1 MRRSYLR
8 QSISGGSTPPAADD
22 RAALRWL
29 FGFVQPHRGRLALV
43 VLVALV
49 STALVLLQ
57 PLLTKFL
64 IDDGILAGDFR
75 TVVLVCAAMLA
86 VALVGAALGGLNRY
100 QHVAVSADILF
111 ALRLALFRHLQRL
124 PPTFYARWRSG
135 DLLARLDGDV
145 AEIQRF
151 AVDALLAAISATVG
165 LIGALALMLALS
177 WQLSLIAFVLLPLE
191 FLFLRRM
198 RPRVETTTRALR
210 ERGSDL
216 AAFLVE
222 RVGAMKFTQSV
233 AAEEREASGLDAL
246 QGRFRR
252 DLVRQQMTGYFT
264 GAVPGFLTTAS
275 NALIFVIGG
284 WLVIQGALTLGTLIA
299 FTAYLGRAT
308 GPVQS
313 LLGLYVATQRALV
326 SLRRVGELHRERPL
340 VTPPAQPKALAGRG
354 GAVRFEHVRF
364 GYGAGQVLKG
374 ADIAI
379 APGEKV
385 GLIGLSGAG
394 KTTLIDLLQRHYD
407 PDGGRILLDGVDLRE
422 LDLAELRRRVAV
434 VAQDTVLLKG
444 SLLDNLRYAAPD
456 ASEADIRAAAH
467 RAEVDAFA
475 SALPQGYAS
484 DVGTAGSA
492 LSGGQRQRIAI
503 ARALLQDPL
512 VLVLDEATSAVDQ
525 ATEARIIEAVDTL
538 FGDRTRLVISHRP
551 ATLRGVDRLIEL
563 ADGRLIERPRA
574 A

>member
-1 MRRSYLR
+1 MTQPLRSYG
-8 QSISGGSTPPAADD
+8 QTPQD

-29 FGFVQPHRGRLALV
+29 VGFVRPHGRRLALV
-43 VLVALV
+43 VVVALI
-49 STALVLLQ
+49 STALVLVQ

-64 IDDGILAGDFR
+64 IYDGILTGNFR
-75 TVVLVCAAMLA
+75 TVVLLCLAMLA
-86 VALVGAALGGLNRY
+86 VALGGALLGGLNRY
-100 QHVAVSADILF
+100 QHVTVSADILF
-111 ALRLALFRHLQRL
+111 ALRLALFRHLQLL

-151 AVDALLAAISATVG
+151 AVDALLAAISAAVG

-198 RPRVETTTRALR
+198 RPRVEATTRALR

-222 RVGAMKFTQSV
+222 RIGAMKFTQSV
-233 AAEEREASGLDAL
+233 AAEAREASGLDAL
-246 QGRFRR
+246 QGQFRR
-252 DLVRQQMTGYFT
+252 DLVRQQITGYLT
-264 GAVPGFLTTAS
+264 GAVPAFLSTAS
-275 NALIFVIGG
+275 NAVVFVIGG

-313 LLGLYVATQRALV
+313 LLGLYVAAQRALV
-326 SLRRVGELHRERPL
+326 SLRRVAELQREQPVVASPATPKPL
-340 VTPPAQPKALAGRG
+340 AARG
-354 GAVRFEHVRF
+354 GAIRFEHVRF
-364 GYGAGQVLKG
+364 GYAGADVLKD
-374 ADIAI
+374 ADVAI

-394 KTTLIDLLQRHYD
+394 KTTLVDLLQRHYD
-407 PDGGRILLDGVDLRE
+407 PASGRILLDGVDLRE
-422 LDLAELRRRVAV
+422 LDLAELRRCIAV

-456 ASEADIRAAAH
+456 ASETEIRAAAR
-467 RAEVDAFA
+467 RAEIDAFA
-475 SALPQGYAS
+475 AALPQGYAS

-525 ATEARIIEAVDTL
+525 ITEARIIDAVDQL
-538 FGDRTRLVISHRP
+538 FGARTRFVISHRP

-563 ADGRLIERPRA
+563 SDGRLIERPRA

>member
-1 MRRSYLR
+1 MINPPRSHR
-8 QSISGGSTPPAADD
+8 QTPED

-29 FGFVQPHRGRLALV
+29 FSFVRPHGRRLALV
-43 VLVALV
+43 MLVALI

-75 TVVLVCAAMLA
+75 TVVLVCSAMLA
-86 VALVGAALGGLNRY
+86 IALAGALLGGLNRY
-100 QHVAVSADILF
+100 QHVGVSADILF
-111 ALRLALFRHLQRL
+111 ALRLALFWHLQRL

-135 DLLARLDGDV
+135 DLVARLDGDV

-165 LIGALALMLALS
+165 LIGALTLMIALS
-177 WQLSLIAFVLLPLE
+177 WQLSVIAFVLLPLE

-198 RPRVETTTRALR
+198 RPRVEATTRALR

-222 RVGAMKFTQSV
+222 RFAAMKFAQSV
-233 AAEEREASGLDAL
+233 AAEAREAGGLDGL
-246 QGRFRR
+246 QGHFRR
-252 DLVRQQMTGYFT
+252 DLLRQQMTGYVA

-275 NALIFVIGG
+275 NALVFVIGG
-284 WLVIQGALTLGTLIA
+284 WLVIQGALTLGTLVA

-313 LLGLYVATQRALV
+313 LLGLYVAAQRALV
-326 SLRRVGELHRERPL
+326 SLRRVAELHRARPA
-340 VTPPAQPKALAGRG
+340 VISPVQPKRLATRG
-354 GAVRFEHVRF
+354 GATRFEHVRF
-364 GYGAGQVLKG
+364 GYGAGEVLKG
-374 ADIAI
+374 ADLAV

-385 GLIGLSGAG
+385 GLVGLSGAG

-407 PDGGRILLDGVDLRE
+407 PEGGHILLDGVDLRE

-456 ASEADIRAAAH
+456 ASETDVRGAAR
-467 RAEVDAFA
+467 RAEVDEFA

-484 DVGTAGSA
+484 DVGTSGSA

-525 ATEARIIEAVDTL
+525 TTEARIIDAVDQL

>member
-1 MRRSYLR
+1 MTDPFRSHR
-8 QSISGGSTPPAADD
+8 HTPEDL
-22 RAALRWL
+22 AALRWL
-29 FGFVQPHRGRLALV
+29 FGFVRPQRRRLALV
-43 VLVALV
+43 VLVALI
-49 STALVLLQ
+49 STGLVLLQ

-64 IDDGILAGDFR
+64 IDEGILAGDVR
-75 TVVLVCAAMLA
+75 TVALVCLGMLA
-86 VALVGAALGGLNRY
+86 VALSSALLGGLNRY
-100 QHVAVSADILF
+100 QHVTVSADILF

-124 PPTFYARWRSG
+124 PPTFFARWRSG

-151 AVDALLAAISATVG
+151 AVDAVLAAISATVG

-177 WQLSLIAFVLLPLE
+177 WQLALIAFVLLPLE
-191 FLFLRRM
+191 LLFLRRM
-198 RPRVETTTRALR
+198 RPRVEATTRALR

-222 RVGAMKFTQSV
+222 RMAAMKFTQSV
-233 AAEEREASGLDAL
+233 AAEAREASGLDTL
-246 QGRFRR
+246 QEHFRR
-252 DLVRQQMTGYFT
+252 DLVRQQMTGYVT

-275 NALIFVIGG
+275 HALVFVLGG
-284 WLVIQGALTLGTLIA
+284 WLVIRGALTLGTLIA
-299 FTAYLGRAT
+299 FAAYLGRAA

-313 LLGLYVATQRALV
+313 LLGLYVGAQRALV
-326 SLRRVGELHRERPL
+326 SLRRVAELHRE
-340 VTPPAQPKALAGRG
+340 PPAVTAPVQPKTPAKQG
-354 GAVRFEHVRF
+354 GAIRFERVRF
-364 GYGAGQVLKG
+364 GYGAGEVLKD
-374 ADIAI
+374 ADLAI

-407 PDGGRILLDGVDLRE
+407 PERGRILLDGADLRE
-422 LDLAELRRRVAV
+422 LDLAELRRRIAV

-456 ASEADIRAAAH
+456 ASEIEIRAAAG
-467 RAEVDAFA
+467 RAEIEEFA
-475 SALPQGYAS
+475 AALPEGYAS

-525 ATEARIIEAVDTL
+525 TTEARIIAAVDQL

-551 ATLRGVDRLIEL
+551 ATLRRVDRLIEL
-563 ADGRLIERPRA
+563 ADGCLIERPRA

>member
-1 MRRSYLR
+1 MSEPD
-8 QSISGGSTPPAADD
+8 GSLPADE

-29 FGFVQPHRGRLALV
+29 FGFVRPHGRRLARV
-43 VLVALV
+43 VVVALV
-49 STALVLLQ
+49 STTLVLLQ

-75 TVVLVCAAMLA
+75 AVLLICLAMLG
-86 VALVGAALGGLNRY
+86 VALLGALLGGFNRY
-100 QHVAVSADILF
+100 QHVTVSADILF

-124 PPTFYARWRSG
+124 PPTFYARWRGG

-151 AVDALLAAISATVG
+151 AVDALLAAISATLG

-177 WQLSLIAFVLLPLE
+177 WQLALIAFVLLPLE
-191 FLFLRRM
+191 LLFLRRL
-198 RPRVETTTRALR
+198 RPRVEATSRALR

-222 RVGAMKFTQSV
+222 RLAAIKFTQSV
-233 AAEEREASGLDAL
+233 AAEAREADALVAL
-246 QGRFRR
+246 QGRFRA
-252 DLVRQQMTGYFT
+252 DLVRQQMTGYLA
-264 GAVPGFLTTAS
+264 GAVPGLLTTAS
-275 NALIFVIGG
+275 TALVFVLGG
-284 WLVIQGALTLGTLIA
+284 WLVIRGELTLGTLVA
-299 FTAYLGRAT
+299 FSAYLGRAT

-313 LLGLYVATQRALV
+313 LLGLYVGAQRALV
-326 SLRRVGELHRERPL
+326 SLRRVAELQRARPA
-340 VTPPAQPKALAGRG
+340 VAAPAQPRAPAARG
-354 GAVRFEHVRF
+354 GAIRFEHVRF
-364 GYGAGQVLKG
+364 GYGAGDVLQD
-374 ADIAI
+374 ADLAI

-407 PDGGRILLDGVDLRE
+407 PLDGRILLDGVDLRRF
-422 LDLAELRRRVAV
+422 DLAALRRRIAV

-444 SLLDNLRYAAPD
+444 SLLDNLRYAAPE
-456 ASEADIRAAAH
+456 ASLAEVQAAAR

-475 SALPQGYAS
+475 AALPEGYAS
-484 DVGTAGSA
+484 DVGTAGKA

-512 VLVLDEATSAVDQ
+512 VLVLDEATSAVDL
-525 ATEARIIEAVDTL
+525 ATEARIIGAVDEL

-551 ATLRGVDRLIEL
+551 ATLAGI
-563 ADGRLIERPRA
+563 GRLIALEHGRLVERHPLSA
-574 A
+574 AR

>member
-1 MRRSYLR
+1 VR
-8 QSISGGSTPPAADD
+8 QSTTPSD

-43 VLVALV
+43 VLVALI

-75 TVVLVCAAMLA
+75 TVVLVCSAMLA
-86 VALVGAALGGLNRY
+86 VALVGASLGGLNRY
-100 QHVAVSADILF
+100 QHVGVSADILF

-151 AVDALLAAISATVG
+151 AVDALLAAISATIG
-165 LIGALALMLALS
+165 LIGTLALMLALS

-198 RPRVETTTRALR
+198 RPRVEATTRALR
-210 ERGSDL
+210 ERGSDM

-222 RVGAMKFTQSV
+222 RVAAMKFTQSV
-233 AAEEREASGLDAL
+233 AAEAREAGGLNDL
-246 QGRFRR
+246 QGHFRR
-252 DLVRQQMTGYFT
+252 DLLRQQMTGYVT

-275 NALIFVIGG
+275 NALVFVIGG
-284 WLVIQGALTLGTLIA
+284 WLVIEGALTLGTLIA

-313 LLGLYVATQRALV
+313 LLGLYVGAQRALV
-326 SLRRVGELHRERPL
+326 SLRRVAELHREQPL

-354 GAVRFEHVRF
+354 GAIRFEHVRF
-364 GYGAGQVLKG
+364 GYGAGEVLKG
-374 ADIAI
+374 ADLAI

-407 PDGGRILLDGVDLRE
+407 PDGGCILLDGVDLRE

-456 ASEADIRAAAH
+456 ASETDIRAAAR
-467 RAEVDAFA
+467 RAEVDDFA

-525 ATEARIIEAVDTL
+525 ATEARIIDAVDQL

>member
-1 MRRSYLR
+1 L
-8 QSISGGSTPPAADD
+8 G
-22 RAALRWL
+22 ALL
-29 FGFVQPHRGRLALV
+29 
-43 VLVALV
+43 
-49 STALVLLQ
+49 
-57 PLLTKFL
+57 
-64 IDDGILAGDFR
+64 
-75 TVVLVCAAMLA
+75 
-86 VALVGAALGGLNRY
+86 GALNRY

-151 AVDALLAAISATVG
+151 AVDALLAAISATIG
-165 LIGALALMLALS
+165 LIGTLALMLALS

-198 RPRVETTTRALR
+198 RPRVEATTRALR
-210 ERGSDL
+210 ERGSDM

-222 RVGAMKFTQSV
+222 RVAAMKFTQSV
-233 AAEEREASGLDAL
+233 AAEAREAGGLDAL
-246 QGRFRR
+246 QGHFRR
-252 DLVRQQMTGYFT
+252 DLVRQQMTGYVT
-264 GAVPGFLTTAS
+264 GAVPGLLTTAS
-275 NALIFVIGG
+275 NALVFVIGG
-284 WLVIQGALTLGTLIA
+284 WLVIEGALTLGTLIA

-313 LLGLYVATQRALV
+313 LLGLYVGAQRALV
-326 SLRRVGELHRERPL
+326 SLRRVAELHREHPL
-340 VTPPAQPKALAGRG
+340 VTPPVQPKALAGHG
-354 GAVRFEHVRF
+354 GAIRFEHVRF
-364 GYGAGQVLKG
+364 GYGAGEVLKG
-374 ADIAI
+374 ADLAI

-407 PDGGRILLDGVDLRE
+407 PDGGCILLDGVDLRE

-456 ASEADIRAAAH
+456 ASETDIRAAAR
-467 RAEVDAFA
+467 RAEVDDFA

-525 ATEARIIEAVDTL
+525 ATEARIIDAVDQL

>member
-1 MRRSYLR
+1 VWE
-8 QSISGGSTPPAADD
+8 STTPTD

-29 FGFVQPHRGRLALV
+29 FGFVRPQHRRLALV
-43 VLVALV
+43 ALVALI
-49 STALVLLQ
+49 STAVVLAQ
-57 PLLTKFL
+57 PLLTKVL
-64 IDDGILAGDFR
+64 IDDGILAGDFGM
-75 TVVLVCAAMLA
+75 VVLVCSSMLA
-86 VALVGAALGGLNRY
+86 VALAGALLGGLNRY
-100 QHVAVSADILF
+100 QHVTVSADILF
-111 ALRLALFRHLQRL
+111 ALRLALFRHLQQL
-124 PPTFYARWRSG
+124 PPSFYARWRHG

-151 AVDALLAAISATVG
+151 AVDALLAAISATTG

-222 RVGAMKFTQSV
+222 RLGAMKFTQSV
-233 AAEEREASGLDAL
+233 VAEAREAGGLDAL
-246 QGRFRR
+246 QGQFRR
-252 DLVRQQMTGYFT
+252 DLVRQQMIAYLT
-264 GAVPGFLTTAS
+264 GAVPGFLTMAS
-275 NALIFVIGG
+275 NALVFVIGG
-284 WLVIQGALTLGTLIA
+284 WLVIRGTLTLGTLIA

-313 LLGLYVATQRALV
+313 LLGLYVAVERALV
-326 SLRRVGELHRERPL
+326 SLRRVAELHRERP
-340 VTPPAQPKALAGRG
+340 VVVSPAKPRPLARRG

-364 GYGAGQVLKG
+364 GYGDGNVLQD
-374 ADIAI
+374 ADLAI

-394 KTTLIDLLQRHYD
+394 KSTLIDLLHRHYD
-407 PDGGRILLDGVDLRE
+407 PAAGRVLLDDVDLRD
-422 LDLAELRRRVAV
+422 LDLAELRRGIAV
-434 VAQDTVLLKG
+434 VAQDMVLLKG

-456 ASEADIRAAAH
+456 ASESAIRAAAR

-475 SALPQGYAS
+475 SMLPQGYAT
-484 DVGTAGSA
+484 DVGTAGST
-492 LSGGQRQRIAI
+492 LSGGERQRIAI

-525 ATEARIIEAVDTL
+525 ATEARIIKAVDQL
-538 FGDRTRLVISHRP
+538 FGDRTRLVISHRS

>member
-1 MRRSYLR
+1 
-8 QSISGGSTPPAADD
+8 
-22 RAALRWL
+22 
-29 FGFVQPHRGRLALV
+29 
-43 VLVALV
+43 
-49 STALVLLQ
+49 
-57 PLLTKFL
+57 
-64 IDDGILAGDFR
+64 
-75 TVVLVCAAMLA
+75 
-86 VALVGAALGGLNRY
+86 
-100 QHVAVSADILF
+100 LF

-151 AVDALLAAISATVG
+151 AVDALLAAVSATIG
-165 LIGALALMLALS
+165 LFGALALMIALS
-177 WQLSLIAFVLLPLE
+177 WQLSVIAFVLLPLE

-198 RPRVETTTRALR
+198 RPRVEATTRALR

-222 RVGAMKFTQSV
+222 RLGAIKFTQSV
-233 AAEEREASGLDAL
+233 AAEAREAGGLDGL
-246 QGRFRR
+246 QGHFRR
-252 DLVRQQMTGYFT
+252 DLLRQQMTGYVA

-275 NALIFVIGG
+275 NALVCVIGG
-284 WLVIQGALTLGTLIA
+284 WLAIQGALTLGTLIA

-313 LLGLYVATQRALV
+313 LLGLYVAAQRALV
-326 SLRRVGELHRERPL
+326 SLRRVAELQREQPL
-340 VTPPAQPKALAGRG
+340 VTAPLQPKRLLTRG
-354 GAVRFEHVRF
+354 GAIRFEHVRF
-364 GYGAGQVLKG
+364 GYGAGEVLKG
-374 ADIAI
+374 ADLAI

-407 PDGGRILLDGVDLRE
+407 PEGGRILLDGVDLRE

-456 ASEADIRAAAH
+456 ASEADVRGAAR

-525 ATEARIIEAVDTL
+525 ATEARIIDAVDQL
-538 FGDRTRLVISHRP
+538 FGERTRLVISHRP

-563 ADGRLIERPRA
+563 ADCRLNERPRA

>member
-1 MRRSYLR
+1 MSDPLRTHRR
-8 QSISGGSTPPAADD
+8 TPED

-29 FGFVQPHRGRLALV
+29 FGFVRPHGRRLALV
-43 VLVALV
+43 VSVALI
-49 STALVLLQ
+49 STALMLFQ

-75 TVVLVCAAMLA
+75 SVVLVCLGMLA
-86 VALVGAALGGLNRY
+86 VALLGALLGGLNRY
-100 QHVAVSADILF
+100 QHVTVSADILF
-111 ALRLALFRHLQRL
+111 ALRLALFRHMQRL

-177 WQLSLIAFVLLPLE
+177 WQLALIAFVLLPLE

-198 RPRVETTTRALR
+198 RPLVEATTRALR

-222 RVGAMKFTQSV
+222 RVTAMKFTQSV
-233 AAEEREASGLDAL
+233 AAEAREAGSLDDL
-246 QGRFRR
+246 QGHFRR
-252 DLVRQQMTGYFT
+252 DLVRQQMSGYLA

-275 NALIFVIGG
+275 NALVFVIGG
-284 WLVIQGALTLGTLIA
+284 WLVIRGALTLGTLIA

-313 LLGLYVATQRALV
+313 LLGLYVAAQRALV
-326 SLRRVGELHRERPL
+326 SLRRVAELHRARPA
-340 VTPPAQPKALAGRG
+340 VTSPAQPKALAARG
-354 GAVRFEHVRF
+354 GAIRFEQVRF
-364 GYGAGQVLKG
+364 GYGAGEILKG
-374 ADIAI
+374 ADLAI

-385 GLIGLSGAG
+385 GLMGLSGAG

-407 PDGGRILLDGVDLRE
+407 PDGGRILLDGVDLCE
-422 LDLAELRRRVAV
+422 LDLPEVRRRVAV

-456 ASEADIRAAAH
+456 ASETEIRAAAR

-525 ATEARIIEAVDTL
+525 ATEARIIDAVDQL

-563 ADGRLIERPRA
+563 ADGHLIERPRA

>member
-1 MRRSYLR
+1 MTGPLRSHR
-8 QSISGGSTPPAADD
+8 QTPEV

-29 FGFVQPHRGRLALV
+29 FGFVRPHGRRLALV
-43 VLVALV
+43 VLVALT
-49 STALVLLQ
+49 STALVLVQ

-75 TVVLVCAAMLA
+75 TVVLVCSSMLA
-86 VALVGAALGGLNRY
+86 VAIVGALLGGLNRY
-100 QHVAVSADILF
+100 QHVGVSADILF

-151 AVDALLAAISATVG
+151 AVDALLAAISATIG

-177 WQLSLIAFVLLPLE
+177 WQLSVIAFVLLPLE

-198 RPRVETTTRALR
+198 RPRVEATTRALR

-222 RVGAMKFTQSV
+222 RIGAMKFTQSV
-233 AAEEREASGLDAL
+233 AAEAREAGGLDTL
-246 QGRFRR
+246 QGHFRR
-252 DLVRQQMTGYFT
+252 DLVRQQMTGYLT

-275 NALIFVIGG
+275 NALVFVIGG

-313 LLGLYVATQRALV
+313 LLGLYVGAQRALV
-326 SLRRVGELHRERPL
+326 SLRRVAELQQEQPL

-354 GAVRFEHVRF
+354 GGAVCLEHVRF
-364 GYGAGQVLKG
+364 GYGAGEVLKG

-407 PDGGRILLDGVDLRE
+407 PNGGRILLDGVDLRE

-456 ASEADIRAAAH
+456 ASETDIRAAAR
-467 RAEVDAFA
+467 RAEVHEFA

-525 ATEARIIEAVDTL
+525 ATEARIIDAVDQL

-563 ADGRLIERPRA
+563 ADGGLIERPRA

>member
-1 MRRSYLR
+1 MINPPRSHR
-8 QSISGGSTPPAADD
+8 QTPED

-29 FGFVQPHRGRLALV
+29 FSFVRPHGRRLALV
-43 VLVALV
+43 MLVALI

-75 TVVLVCAAMLA
+75 TVVLVCSAMLA
-86 VALVGAALGGLNRY
+86 IALAGALLGGLNRY
-100 QHVAVSADILF
+100 QHVGVSADILF
-111 ALRLALFRHLQRL
+111 ALRLALFWHLQRL

-135 DLLARLDGDV
+135 DLVARLDGDV

-165 LIGALALMLALS
+165 LIGALTLMIALS
-177 WQLSLIAFVLLPLE
+177 WQLSVIAFVLLPLE

-198 RPRVETTTRALR
+198 RPRVEATTRALR

-222 RVGAMKFTQSV
+222 RFAAMKFAQSV
-233 AAEEREASGLDAL
+233 AAEAREAGGLDGL
-246 QGRFRR
+246 QGHFRR
-252 DLVRQQMTGYFT
+252 DLLRQQMTGYVA

-275 NALIFVIGG
+275 NALVFVIGG
-284 WLVIQGALTLGTLIA
+284 WLVIQGALTLGTLVA

-313 LLGLYVATQRALV
+313 LLGLYVAAQRALV
-326 SLRRVGELHRERPL
+326 SLRRVAELHRARPA
-340 VTPPAQPKALAGRG
+340 VISPVQPKRLATRG
-354 GAVRFEHVRF
+354 GATRFEHVRF
-364 GYGAGQVLKG
+364 GYGAGEVLKG
-374 ADIAI
+374 ADLAV

-385 GLIGLSGAG
+385 GLVGLSGAG

-407 PDGGRILLDGVDLRE
+407 PEGGHILLDGVDLRE

-444 SLLDNLRYAAPD
+444 SLLDNLRYTAPD
-456 ASEADIRAAAH
+456 ASDADIRTAAR
-467 RAEVDAFA
+467 RAEVDEFA

-484 DVGTAGSA
+484 DVGTSGSA

-525 ATEARIIEAVDTL
+525 TTEARIIDAVDQL

>member
-1 MRRSYLR
+1 MINPPRSHR
-8 QSISGGSTPPAADD
+8 QTPED

-29 FGFVQPHRGRLALV
+29 FSFVRPHGRRLALV
-43 VLVALV
+43 MLVALI

-75 TVVLVCAAMLA
+75 TVVLVCSAMLA
-86 VALVGAALGGLNRY
+86 IALAGALLGGLNRY
-100 QHVAVSADILF
+100 QHVGVSADILF
-111 ALRLALFRHLQRL
+111 ALRRALFRHLQRL

-135 DLLARLDGDV
+135 DLVARLDGDV

-165 LIGALALMLALS
+165 LIGALTLMIALS
-177 WQLSLIAFVLLPLE
+177 WQLSVIAFVLLPLE

-198 RPRVETTTRALR
+198 RPRVEATTRALR

-222 RVGAMKFTQSV
+222 RFAAMKFAQSV
-233 AAEEREASGLDAL
+233 AAEAREAGGLDGL
-246 QGRFRR
+246 QGHFRR
-252 DLVRQQMTGYFT
+252 DLLRQQMTGYVA

-275 NALIFVIGG
+275 NALVFVIGG
-284 WLVIQGALTLGTLIA
+284 WLVIQGALTLGTLVA

-313 LLGLYVATQRALV
+313 LLGLYVAAQRALV
-326 SLRRVGELHRERPL
+326 SLRRVAELHRARPA
-340 VTPPAQPKALAGRG
+340 VISPVQPKRLATRG
-354 GAVRFEHVRF
+354 GAIRFEHVRF
-364 GYGAGQVLKG
+364 GYGAGEVLKG
-374 ADIAI
+374 ADLAV

-385 GLIGLSGAG
+385 GLVGLSGAG

-407 PDGGRILLDGVDLRE
+407 PEGGHILLDGVDLRE

-444 SLLDNLRYAAPD
+444 SLLDNLRYTAPD
-456 ASEADIRAAAH
+456 ASDADIRTAAR
-467 RAEVDAFA
+467 RAEVDEFA

-484 DVGTAGSA
+484 DVGTSGSA

-525 ATEARIIEAVDTL
+525 TTEARIIDAVDQL

>member
-1 MRRSYLR
+1 MINPPRSHR
-8 QSISGGSTPPAADD
+8 QTPED
-22 RAALRWL
+22 RAALRCL
-29 FGFVQPHRGRLALV
+29 FSFVRPHGRRLALV
-43 VLVALV
+43 MLVALI

-75 TVVLVCAAMLA
+75 TVVLVCSAMLA
-86 VALVGAALGGLNRY
+86 IALAGALLGGLNRY
-100 QHVAVSADILF
+100 QHVGVSADILF

-135 DLLARLDGDV
+135 DLVARLDGDV

-165 LIGALALMLALS
+165 LIGALTLMIALS
-177 WQLSLIAFVLLPLE
+177 WQLSVIAFVLLPLE

-198 RPRVETTTRALR
+198 RPRVEATTRALR

-222 RVGAMKFTQSV
+222 RFAAMKFAQSV
-233 AAEEREASGLDAL
+233 AAEAREAGGLDGL
-246 QGRFRR
+246 QGHFRR
-252 DLVRQQMTGYFT
+252 DLLRQQMTGYVA

-275 NALIFVIGG
+275 NALVFVIGG
-284 WLVIQGALTLGTLIA
+284 WLVIQGALTLGTLVA

-313 LLGLYVATQRALV
+313 LLGLYVAAQRALV
-326 SLRRVGELHRERPL
+326 SLRRVAELHRARPA
-340 VTPPAQPKALAGRG
+340 VISPVQPKRLATRG
-354 GAVRFEHVRF
+354 GAIRFEHVRF
-364 GYGAGQVLKG
+364 GYGAGEVLKG
-374 ADIAI
+374 ADLAI

-385 GLIGLSGAG
+385 GLMGLSGAG

-407 PDGGRILLDGVDLRE
+407 PEGGHILLDGVDLRE

-456 ASEADIRAAAH
+456 ASDADIRAAAR
-467 RAEVDAFA
+467 RAEVDEFA

-484 DVGTAGSA
+484 DVGTSGSA

-525 ATEARIIEAVDTL
+525 TTEARIIDAVDQL